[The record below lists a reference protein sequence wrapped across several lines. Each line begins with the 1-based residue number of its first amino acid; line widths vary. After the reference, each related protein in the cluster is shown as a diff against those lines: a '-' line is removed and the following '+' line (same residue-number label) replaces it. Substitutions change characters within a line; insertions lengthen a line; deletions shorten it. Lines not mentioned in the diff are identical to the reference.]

1 MQGASSYNGR
11 MGGHGHSSF
20 TGGPQGDAHSL
31 MPVHKNLDKDD
42 FKLDSLDSLWLY
54 DSVCATTTFNAQLG
68 F

>member
-54 DSVCATTTFNAQLG
+54 VLQLPLMPN
-68 F
+68 